1 MKKLLAALL
10 TLSLALSLV
19 ACITPPP
26 PAEPAP
32 PTDPVSPT
40 TEPTPTRP
48 KPPVLDT
55 SPIFDHLAYDE
66 TGKVI
71 TSEPT
76 EDGQFLEALLTD
88 FRPDMLS
95 RSYMISELKEEE
107 YTSYTFSITYREGM
121 RATMCRP
128 SIIAAPE
135 LYLLLHIPEGAD
147 AEEIGKEVYENT
159 TAYINPSTIAEVV
172 CVYTFEDK
180 VLLTLCHQDLFYRI
194 DDKLRDMFPSCLTW
208 ERFHSG
214 FYFQHTNSDF
224 EEIAPT
230 RMGTLLE
237 DLHGRCHRLELVPY
251 FDITELDPYQFREMT
266 GTTPVEGMEAYFCN
280 SQFFPPVI
288 PHTAV
293 LMEVPEGT
301 DVAALCDSMQSNAN
315 LEWWRYSRAET
326 VAVASH
332 ENMILFVMSTEEIAH
347 TMMETFDDIMK
358 K

>member
-1 MKKLLAALL
+1 MKKLLATLL
-10 TLSLALSLV
+10 ILSLALSLV

-32 PTDPVSPT
+32 PTT
-40 TEPTPTRP
+40 QPTPTQTEE
-48 KPPVLDT
+48 VDLAA
-55 SPIFDHLAYDE
+55 SPAFEH
-66 TGKVI
+66 VI
-71 TSEPT
+71 YEDIGIYIPTEPT
-76 EDGQFLEALLTD
+76 EDGQFLQALLKD
-88 FRPDMLS
+88 CRSDMLS

-147 AEEIGKEVYENT
+147 AEEIGREVYENT

-180 VLLTLCHQDLFYRI
+180 VLLTLCHKDLSYRI
-194 DDKLRDMFPSCLTW
+194 DDKLQDMFPSGLTRQ
-208 ERFHSG
+208 RFHSG
-214 FYFQHTNSDF
+214 FYFQHYIAEADSF
-224 EEIAPT
+224 KEIAPT
-230 RMGTLLE
+230 KMGALLE
-237 DLHGRCHRLELVPY
+237 ELHGRCHRLELVPY

-315 LEWWRYSRAET
+315 LGWWRYSRAET

>member
-1 MKKLLAALL
+1 MKKLLATLL
-10 TLSLALSLV
+10 ILSLALSLV

-32 PTDPVSPT
+32 PT
-40 TEPTPTRP
+40 TEPTPTQTEEVDLAAS
-48 KPPVLDT
+48 PV
-55 SPIFDHLAYDE
+55 FEH
-66 TGKVI
+66 VI
-71 TSEPT
+71 YEDIGIYIPTEPT

-88 FRPDMLS
+88 CRSDMLS

-128 SIIAAPE
+128 SIIAVPE

-180 VLLTLCHQDLFYRI
+180 VLLTLCHEDLFYRI
-194 DDKLRDMFPSCLTW
+194 DDKLRDMFPSGLTW
-208 ERFHSG
+208 EKFHSG

-280 SQFFPPVI
+280 SQFFPQEI

>member
-1 MKKLLAALL
+1 MKKLLATLL
-10 TLSLALSLV
+10 ILSLALSLV

-32 PTDPVSPT
+32 PT
-40 TEPTPTRP
+40 TEPTPTQTEEVDLAAS
-48 KPPVLDT
+48 PV
-55 SPIFDHLAYDE
+55 FEH
-66 TGKVI
+66 VI
-71 TSEPT
+71 YEDIGIYIPTEPT

-88 FRPDMLS
+88 CHSDMLS

-147 AEEIGKEVYENT
+147 AEEIGREVYENT

-194 DDKLRDMFPSCLTW
+194 DDKLRDMFPSGLTW
-208 ERFHSG
+208 EKFHSG

-251 FDITELDPYQFREMT
+251 FDITELDPYQFLEMT

>member
-1 MKKLLAALL
+1 MKKLLATLL
-10 TLSLALSLV
+10 ILSLTLSLV

-32 PTDPVSPT
+32 PT
-40 TEPTPTRP
+40 TEPTPTQTEEVDLAAS
-48 KPPVLDT
+48 PV
-55 SPIFDHLAYDE
+55 FEH
-66 TGKVI
+66 VI
-71 TSEPT
+71 YEDIGIYIPTEPT
-76 EDGQFLEALLTD
+76 EDGQFLEALLKD
-88 FRPDMLS
+88 CRSDMLS

-147 AEEIGKEVYENT
+147 AEEIGREVYENT

-180 VLLTLCHQDLFYRI
+180 VLLTLCHKDLFYRI
-194 DDKLRDMFPSCLTW
+194 DDKLRDMFPSGLTW
-208 ERFHSG
+208 EKFHSG

>member
-1 MKKLLAALL
+1 MKKLLATLL
-10 TLSLALSLV
+10 ILSLALSLV

-32 PTDPVSPT
+32 PT
-40 TEPTPTRP
+40 TEPTPTQTEEVDLAAS
-48 KPPVLDT
+48 PV
-55 SPIFDHLAYDE
+55 FEH
-66 TGKVI
+66 VI
-71 TSEPT
+71 YEDIGIYIPTEPT

-88 FRPDMLS
+88 CRSDMLS

-128 SIIAAPE
+128 SIIAVPE

-147 AEEIGKEVYENT
+147 AEEIGREVYENT

-180 VLLTLCHQDLFYRI
+180 VLLTLCHKDLFYRI
-194 DDKLRDMFPSCLTW
+194 DDKLEDMFPSGLTW
-208 ERFHSG
+208 EKFHSG

-251 FDITELDPYQFREMT
+251 FDITELDPYQFLEMT